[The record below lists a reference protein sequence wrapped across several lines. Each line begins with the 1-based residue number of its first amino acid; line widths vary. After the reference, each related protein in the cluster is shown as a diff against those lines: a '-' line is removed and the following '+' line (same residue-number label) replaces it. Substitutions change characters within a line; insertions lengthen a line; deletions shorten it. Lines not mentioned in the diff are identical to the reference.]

1 MAIITV
7 NNSTATI
14 TAKEVMPNTNID
26 APRPLASS
34 AFKKLHTNIL
44 AIVDNATQ
52 IAAITKDSEKNILNT
67 SALLAPTAHKIPISF
82 FF

>member
-7 NNSTATI
+7 NNATATS

-26 APRPLASS
+26 APRSLASS

-52 IAAITKDSEKNILNT
+52 IAAITKRLR
-67 SALLAPTAHKIPISF
+67 LAGYRSYVTEICKRRI
-82 FF
+82 